1 MATRPKVT
9 MALGK
14 PALKWL
20 RERVENGVEPSIGW
34 AVERLVLQEMKNET
48 SKNTITEMR

>member
-1 MATRPKVT
+1 MAIRPKVT

-20 RERVENGVEPSIGW
+20 REQVENGVEPSVGW
-34 AVERLVLQEMKNET
+34 VVERLVLQEMNSEKG
-48 SKNTITEMR
+48 KK

>member
-1 MATRPKVT
+1 MAIRPKVT

-20 RERVENGVEPSIGW
+20 REQVENGEAPSIGW
-34 AVERLVLQEMKNET
+34 VVERLVLQEMKDET
-48 SKNTITEMR
+48 HQKGINGVE